1 MSRPP
6 PYASPLAL
14 ASIAGGVVALAAGYS
29 ALRLPAPPRHVDH
42 KRSLSARSHLSSH
55 SSHWDIYPEDFY
67 PGGAYVNL
75 PAGRTRYWLFGPEDG
90 KRVRP
95 FNLSSAHAPY

>member
-1 MSRPP
+1 MSRLP

-14 ASIAGGVVALAAGYS
+14 ASITGGVAAFGAAYS
-29 ALRLPAPPRHVDH
+29 ALRLPTLPHVDH
-42 KRSLSARSHLSSH
+42 ERSLSARSHLSSH
-55 SSHWDIYPEDFY
+55 SSHWDIYSEDFY

-90 KRVRP
+90 ERVRP